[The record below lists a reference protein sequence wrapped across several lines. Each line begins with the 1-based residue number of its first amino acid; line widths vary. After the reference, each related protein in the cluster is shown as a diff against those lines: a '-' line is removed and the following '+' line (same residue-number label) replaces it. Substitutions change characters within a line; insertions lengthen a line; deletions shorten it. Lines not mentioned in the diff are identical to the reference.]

1 MAYESLRHYSRRELT
16 FRFVSNVDVTDL
28 VEAIRDLNAE
38 ETLFI
43 ISSKTFGTIET
54 FTNAKTAR
62 SWLIEKLGDGTAVA
76 KHFVAVST
84 NGQRVAAFGIDTKNM
99 FRFWNWV
106 GGRYSM
112 CSAIGLSTMLAVGPE
127 HFSQLLGG
135 FHSMD
140 EDFRTSLPELNL
152 PVVMGLLA
160 IWNRNFL
167 GCPTVGVMPYD
178 HYLKRLPAHLQQP
191 TMESSDNHSLGLNRI
206 CQ

>member
-127 HFSQLLGG
+127 HFSQLLG
-135 FHSMD
+135 
-140 EDFRTSLPELNL
+140 DFRPICNNPPWSPATIIPLDLIVFANSLNTLDGHHDCW
-152 PVVMGLLA
+152 V
-160 IWNRNFL
+160 R
-167 GCPTVGVMPYD
+167 
-178 HYLKRLPAHLQQP
+178 
-191 TMESSDNHSLGLNRI
+191 
-206 CQ
+206 